1 MDRSLSL
8 GVAALFCALLLAP
21 HANRITKLVP
31 ERKLHGAVKETQVVR
46 PGWESIGSG
55 AFQRATEERFNQRLP
70 LRGWLVGLD
79 AGLQLALLHETQP
92 GSGVVVGEGGILYP
106 ESDVAFFNR
115 PTAVSE
121 EELRALAAR
130 VARVQRLLAARG
142 QTLLLL
148 VVPSKSSVYPA
159 AIPPR
164 WQRPLTA
171 PRPADETYRGLI
183 AALDAEGARYLD
195 TRALLV
201 RADAPPAF
209 PPAGR
214 HWSERAACTVL
225 QELGRRTEASLA
237 TPLPPLACALVPGLD
252 DPADDD
258 HDLFRLTN
266 ALTPGPRASPTVRMQ
281 AEQHEGP
288 RPTVLYV
295 GTSFFWKLL
304 QVALRTETFAE
315 ADYYYYNSKHHRFQG
330 GLPVVPVEP
339 HTPAWRERTL
349 SRDLILVDAAE
360 MFLPM
365 AGSGF
370 LEQLETALA
379 E

>member
-8 GVAALFCALLLAP
+8 GVAALFCAVLLAP
-21 HANRITKLVP
+21 HANRIGRLVP
-31 ERKLHGAVKETQVVR
+31 ERKLHGAVQEAAPVR
-46 PGWESIGSG
+46 PSWESVSSG

-79 AGLQLALLHETQP
+79 AGLQYALLHETQP
-92 GSGVVVGEGGILYP
+92 GSGVIVGEAGILFP
-106 ESDVAFFNR
+106 ETDVTFFNR
-115 PTAVSE
+115 PAPVPAA
-121 EELRALAAR
+121 ELRALAAR
-130 VARVQRLLAARG
+130 VARVQRLLTARG
-142 QTLLLL
+142 QTLVLL

-159 AIPPR
+159 QIPAR
-164 WQRPLTA
+164 WQRALPA
-171 PRPADETYRGLI
+171 PRPSDETYTRLL

-195 TRALLV
+195 TRALLT
-201 RADAPPAF
+201 RSGAPPAF
-209 PPAGR
+209 PPGGR
-214 HWSERAACTVL
+214 HWSERAACEVL
-225 QELGRRTEASLA
+225 QALGRRTEAELRNK
-237 TPLPPLACALVPGLD
+237 LPPLACALVPSLD

-281 AEQHEGP
+281 AERHEGP
-288 RPTVLYV
+288 RPSVLYV

-304 QVALRTETFAE
+304 QVALRTEAFAE
-315 ADYYYYNSKHHRFQG
+315 ADYYYYNSKHHAFQG
-330 GLPVVPVEP
+330 GLPVGPVEP
-339 HTPAWRERTL
+339 HTPAWRARTL
-349 SRDLILVDAAE
+349 SRELILVDAAE

-370 LEQLETALA
+370 LEQLEEALA